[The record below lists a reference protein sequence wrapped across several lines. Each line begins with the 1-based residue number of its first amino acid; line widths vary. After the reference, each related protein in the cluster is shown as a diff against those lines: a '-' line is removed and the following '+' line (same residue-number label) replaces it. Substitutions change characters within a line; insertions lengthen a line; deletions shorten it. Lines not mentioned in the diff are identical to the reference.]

1 METIAL
7 SRATTANL
15 GEIDTKIGI
24 QDVEALCSTFL
35 KSLINGTPADNI
47 SDEMEPFLRAISTL
61 LLEGAKKKATLAS
74 LSASL
79 AESGINTSS
88 RHLKAILDVYKSH
101 RDPMIAHMEATG
113 IALPTLVDV
122 QWRLDYSVRSK
133 HGGRENVPMY
143 FVTLK
148 VKDRGIVRDI
158 EMIASLEELQDMHS
172 RTREAVKAA
181 KQNSSAT
188 S

>member
-1 METIAL
+1 MDTLAL
-7 SRATTANL
+7 SRATTTNL
-15 GEIDTKIGI
+15 GEIDSILDLHT
-24 QDVEALCSTFL
+24 VESLCSTFL
-35 KSLINGTPADNI
+35 KSLINGTPPAGGI
-47 SDEMEPFLRAISTL
+47 SDKMEPYLRAISTL
-61 LLEGAKKKATLAS
+61 YLEAARNKATSTS

-79 AESGINTSS
+79 AESGVNTGNG
-88 RHLKAILDVYKSH
+88 HLKTILETYHLH
-101 RDPMIAHMEATG
+101 RDTMIAHMEATG
-113 IALPTLVDV
+113 IAAPALVDI

-148 VKDRGIVRDI
+148 VKDRGITRDI

-181 KQNSSAT
+181 TQSS
-188 S
+188 SIS